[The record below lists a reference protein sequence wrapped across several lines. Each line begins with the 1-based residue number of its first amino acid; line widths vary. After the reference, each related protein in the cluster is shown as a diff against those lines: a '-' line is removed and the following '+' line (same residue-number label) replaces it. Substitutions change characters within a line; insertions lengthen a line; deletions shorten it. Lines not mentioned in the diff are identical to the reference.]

1 MAQDTSSP
9 LININDNI
17 DQKVNDFF
25 ESYFFPNAKINEND
39 YELVKSFCVNRTTN
53 TDSAAALTA
62 AIVNVI
68 NELDLYAVD
77 VIDQFKSN
85 SDPTTIA
92 LFLNLSRK
100 GVSLLGHK
108 NIKIIPPRVKQQVLT

>member
-1 MAQDTSSP
+1 MAQDTSLP
-9 LININDNI
+9 LININDDI
-17 DQKVNDFF
+17 DKKVNDFF

-53 TDSAAALTA
+53 TNSAAALTA

-77 VIDQFKSN
+77 VIEQFKSN